1 MIWAGISELLV
12 VNLLNIMSNRSPA
25 VAFLLKDTHP
35 KPETS
40 IHSSDVLPVVV
51 NHFENLNANN
61 VEIQSIHL
69 LSLENTYKVNGQ
81 VKQVQTFSAISVRKI
96 SEKKWILTDTIP

>member
-1 MIWAGISELLV
+1 MV
-12 VNLLNIMSNRSPA
+12 KLLNVMSSRSTA
-25 VAFLLKDTHP
+25 IDCLLKDTHTEL
-35 KPETS
+35 KPDTS
-40 IHSSDVLPVVV
+40 IRSSDVLSVVV

-61 VEIQSIHL
+61 VETYSIHL

>member
-25 VAFLLKDTHP
+25 AAFLLKDTHP

-40 IHSSDVLPVVV
+40 IHSS
-51 NHFENLNANN
+51 ENLNANN

>member
-1 MIWAGISELLV
+1 MV
-12 VNLLNIMSNRSPA
+12 KLLNVMSSRSTA
-25 VAFLLKDTHP
+25 IDCLLKDTHTEL
-35 KPETS
+35 KPDTS
-40 IHSSDVLPVVV
+40 IRSSDVLPVVV

>member
-12 VNLLNIMSNRSPA
+12 VNLLNIMSNRSPT
-25 VAFLLKDTHP
+25 VACLLKDTHL
-35 KPETS
+35 KPDTS
-40 IHSSDVLPVVV
+40 IRSSDVLPVVV